1 MRPRTAKAV
10 ALVALLTTALA
21 GCGERSEASPAT
33 GDPEAGAVLLAA
45 HGCGSCHVIP
55 GVVGAHGTVG
65 PPLDAYGTRA
75 FIAGRLPNQLQNLT
89 RWIRTPQS
97 VEPGTAM
104 PNLPVNEAEARAM
117 AAYLYTLR

>member
-1 MRPRTAKAV
+1 MRRHPPQAA
-10 ALVALLTTALA
+10 ALVALLAMPLA
-21 GCGERSEASPAT
+21 GCGQRSEASPA

-55 GVVGAHGTVG
+55 GVVGADGTIG
-65 PPLDAYGTRA
+65 PPLDAFGSRA
-75 FIAGRLPNQLQNLT
+75 FIAGKLPNQLQNLT